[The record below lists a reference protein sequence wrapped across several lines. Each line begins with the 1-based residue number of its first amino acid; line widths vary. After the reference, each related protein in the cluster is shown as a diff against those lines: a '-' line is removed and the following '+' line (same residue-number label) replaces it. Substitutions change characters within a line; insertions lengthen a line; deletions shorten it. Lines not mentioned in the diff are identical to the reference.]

1 MFDSPLSASPY
12 EVLGVDPTASDE
24 ELRRAYRLR
33 LRQSHPDTGGDAAV
47 FIRVQH
53 AWELIGTAQARA
65 GYDRGRDDDARRR
78 WARHP
83 SPGAFGGTRP
93 RTRVHGEAGGWRR
106 RRYVELAAEWAGHD
120 LDENQ
125 AYDPTFVRT
134 APWDVR
140 RMLADAL
147 AEEAT
152 GEMVEELGIGF
163 TAWHDVAVGTDA
175 AHKLDHIV
183 LGPSGLFALMSEDV
197 GDTVRFRQGEA
208 IGPALGQALGQALG
222 GSTPIADLLGRARAV
237 ARAAKVRFGGAILV
251 LPDDDLEQAVVPLG
265 ELRGIPTVALRRS
278 ALRGILRA
286 GVPGGRIIGG
296 NELFDVRTRLAQTVT
311 HV

>member
-12 EVLGVDPTASDE
+12 EVLGVDPAAGDD

-33 LRQSHPDTGGDAAV
+33 LRQTHPDTGGDAAV

-53 AWELIGTAQARA
+53 AWELIGTPQGRA
-65 GYDRGRDDDARRR
+65 DYARGRDDEARTR
-78 WARHP
+78 WSGQRA
-83 SPGAFGGTRP
+83 SAASSGTRP
-93 RTRVHGEAGGWRR
+93 RSRVHGQAGGWRR
-106 RRYVELAAEWAGHD
+106 RRYLDLAAQWAGHP
-120 LDENQ
+120 LSETQ

-134 APWDVR
+134 APWEVR

-152 GEMVEELGIGF
+152 GDRVADLGIGF
-163 TAWHDVAVGTDA
+163 TIWHDVAVGTDA
-175 AHKLDHIV
+175 AHKLDHVV
-183 LGPSGLFALMSEDV
+183 LSPSGLYALLSEDV

-208 IGPALGQALGQALG
+208 IGPALG

-251 LPDDDLEQAVVPLG
+251 LPDDDLEQALVPLG
-265 ELRGIPTVALRRS
+265 ELRGIPTVAVRRS
-278 ALRGILRA
+278 ALYGILRG
-286 GVPGGRIIGG
+286 GVPGARTIGG
-296 NELFDVRTRLAQTVT
+296 NELFDVRTRLQHTIQ